1 MLFLATRVT
10 TTVLQFYNSKMAA
23 VRLVLRGSGLV
34 PQNRRHRVVRS
45 SPLKR
50 MRLVRP
56 KEKLND
62 LGGVENSRDSLL
74 GLRFDPKNPATS
86 GSVCI
91 SVPEH
96 RIALARRVLIF

>member
-62 LGGVENSRDSLL
+62 LGGVENSRDSFL

-96 RIALARRVLIF
+96 RIALPRRVLIF